1 MKHMASP
8 DEDITKLNT
17 EISTIKSKLGIMEEK
32 VGILDGKVSSL
43 EARFAKFDTNNQ
55 YYGFTL
61 IAIVISVAMIAYLI
75 WRYTV
80 FLSEKNKLLG

>member
-1 MKHMASP
+1 MKHMASS

-43 EARFAKFDTNNQ
+43 EARIGKFDTNNQ
-55 YYGFTL
+55 SYGFTL
-61 IAIVISVAMIAYLI
+61 FAVVIAVAVIAYLI
-75 WRYTV
+75 WRYTA
-80 FLSEKNKLLG
+80 FISEKNKLLR